1 MSDIGL
7 NPNIYM
13 ELIKLQNKTKQNN
26 KTQKLDLKM
35 VKGSGDS
42 SSRVECL
49 LAHRRLW
56 LQSLIL
62 QKKKCAKDL
71 NRHFFKEIEMRNR
84 NMKRC
89 STSLTREMQIKT
101 TTRCHL
107 TPVRM
112 ATKKK
117 EEKITNLLTRM
128 RKKKSSYKLLLG
140 V

>member
-49 LAHRRLW
+49 LAHRRL
-56 LQSLIL
+56 
-62 QKKKCAKDL
+62 
-71 NRHFFKEIEMRNR
+71 
-84 NMKRC
+84 
-89 STSLTREMQIKT
+89 
-101 TTRCHL
+101 
-107 TPVRM
+107 
-112 ATKKK
+112 
-117 EEKITNLLTRM
+117 
-128 RKKKSSYKLLLG
+128 
-140 V
+140 